1 MAFTFGRHSNLP
13 IFAKLT
19 RTCTLHEYICSNSN
33 FRYVLASGLRLQVCE
48 LYRDVGVGAYCVQT
62 KNRLRFLESH
72 DLEFENFVGRQL
84 SNLFEFYFLCICE
97 SLQLLL
103 LVRVCRSNCTFE
115 FP

>member
-72 DLEFENFVGRQL
+72 DLEFENLWEGSYQIC
-84 SNLFEFYFLCICE
+84 SNFISYVF
-97 SLQLLL
+97 
-103 LVRVCRSNCTFE
+103 VRVCNCYCL
-115 FP
+115 